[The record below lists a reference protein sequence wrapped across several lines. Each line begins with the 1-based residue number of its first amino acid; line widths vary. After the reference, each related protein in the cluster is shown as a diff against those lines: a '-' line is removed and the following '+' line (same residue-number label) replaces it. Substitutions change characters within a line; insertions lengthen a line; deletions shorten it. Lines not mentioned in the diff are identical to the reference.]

1 MTNWKNQVTPILG
14 EVDVLVFARENGGI
28 TDYTGAV
35 FTTLSDTGFQYFVD
49 DGEKPTVTIN
59 TSFVRQ
65 TRIMVTG
72 MNMQWHPT
80 WFTQYFDC
88 NAVLDIAVRG
98 SVPNS

>member
-1 MTNWKNQVTPILG
+1 M
-14 EVDVLVFARENGGI
+14 LVFARENGGI